1 MSEKVY
7 GRERLVE
14 LRKSRGL
21 TQKKLADLLQTNQAT
36 ISRIENNRCEISPFL
51 LCDIAKFY
59 NVSIKYING
68 EEEEKSIDQKS
79 KIIVNGINEYDEI
92 IIRYK
97 TLSDEHKQSIKL
109 LLDLYYQME
118 HEAE

>member
-36 ISRIENNRCEISPFL
+36 ISRIE
-51 LCDIAKFY
+51 
-59 NVSIKYING
+59 VSA
-68 EEEEKSIDQKS
+68 Q
-79 KIIVNGINEYDEI
+79 
-92 IIRYK
+92 
-97 TLSDEHKQSIKL
+97 
-109 LLDLYYQME
+109 
-118 HEAE
+118 